1 MVFVVF
7 DEAGR
12 CLVALDEPGF
22 DQGVEREEDDGI
34 VHFRLRDNGFGAV
47 RPATE
52 LAAARILTGAGFV
65 VVAGVAVTVSALATP
80 WVGVPIGVAGV
91 ALVGRRYVRR
101 ETAETDVWNRR
112 HRVLGAGPE
121 AGIFLRGLR
130 AARQTAR
137 SWPHLAP
144 LVRLDSPRDELS
156 ASLWTLAG
164 LLHDHAVLREQVAE
178 LERARTEV
186 PERTGLRDEL
196 EDRISVV
203 EESRIPVYRE
213 IERRLTAL
221 ETLAAECRTFVR
233 EERVVRNARRSI
245 ERADLVLGRITPP
258 DRTAP
263 DPARELADRTQA
275 VIGAYRELQEG
286 C

>member
-1 MVFVVF
+1 MLFVVV

-22 DQGVEREEDDGI
+22 DHGVEREECDGI
-34 VHFRLRDNGFGAV
+34 VQFRSRENGFDGV
-47 RPATE
+47 RPATD
-52 LAAARILTGAGFV
+52 LATARFLTGAGFV
-65 VVAGVAVTVSALATP
+65 ATAGVAVTLSALVTP
-80 WVGVPIGVAGV
+80 WIGVPVGIVGVAV
-91 ALVGRRYVRR
+91 VGRRYVRQ
-101 ETAETDVWNRR
+101 ETAEVNVWNSR
-112 HRVLGAGPE
+112 HRLLDAGPE
-121 AGIFLRGLR
+121 AGIFGRAVM

-156 ASLWTLAG
+156 TSLWVLAG
-164 LLHDHAVLREQVAE
+164 LLRDHAVLREQVAE
-178 LERARTEV
+178 LEQARVEV

-203 EESRIPVYRE
+203 EDSRIPVYRE

-221 ETLAAECRTFVR
+221 ETLAAECRAFVR
-233 EERVVRNARRSI
+233 DEQVVRNARRSI
-245 ERADLVLGRITPP
+245 QRADLVLGRIAPP
-258 DRTAP
+258 DPLAP
-263 DPARELADRTQA
+263 DPAQDLAERTQA